1 MQQFHRV
8 YKDLKGGAFSEHSDM
23 AREHLNSSAEQ
34 SETSEELSH
43 PFSRDDVHSLLICS
57 ILQFLLPDRKY
68 PTEIKIFV

>member
-8 YKDLKGGAFSEHSDM
+8 YKDLWGVAFSEHSGM
-23 AREHLNSSAEQ
+23 TGEHLNSSAEQ

-57 ILQFLLPDRKY
+57 IIIAISITRKGN
-68 PTEIKIFV
+68 IHQR